1 VRHSG
6 ARGGHRREAAVV
18 VGAGQAG
25 LSSSYFL
32 QRFGVDHVV
41 LDADAGPGG
50 AG

>member
-1 VRHSG
+1 VTDLIHPAEPG
-6 ARGGHRREAAVV
+6 DVAAVV